1 MSHVNCAELVEI
13 VSAFLLQILAMT
25 LKALASNRHSAGART
40 WLNRESVWKETFI
53 SIFLG

>member
-40 WLNRESVWKETFI
+40 WLNRESVWKETLI
-53 SIFLG
+53 SFLG